1 MQDSERLWVR
11 VLQSKYF
18 RETESGLELRNLSSK
33 SSLWKGLSKEWESML
48 TGARSAIRNGWET
61 QFCTTRWVDSGARL
75 LDAVEDSDVE
85 IDLSESVVD
94 YVNADGQWDIEKL
107 MNMLPADQVSVVIG
121 MSPPRE
127 ESGEDQW
134 AWSGEPNGKF
144 SIKSA
149 YWLLYNQDNS
159 TDHDCWK
166 LCWKWKGPNRIRHFL
181 WLAMQEKLLN
191 NSERFKRHMTST
203 AACEHCLHTSESVVH
218 VLRDCTFATEVWRS
232 IGEFDTSTDLWD
244 GNCIEWL
251 CHGLKSEKSLLFA
264 IVCWMLWR
272 ARNERIF
279 SNSAVPALGIAHR
292 SFSWV
297 KMVREAATRTRRHI
311 ITAPARQTVD
321 VTWEPGPADWITV
334 NSDGS
339 FDARSGR
346 ATAGGLAR
354 YPDGRCI
361 FAFTANLGNC
371 SITRA

>member
-1 MQDSERLWVR
+1 
-11 VLQSKYF
+11 
-18 RETESGLELRNLSSK
+18 
-33 SSLWKGLSKEWESML
+33 
-48 TGARSAIRNGWET
+48 
-61 QFCTTRWVDSGARL
+61 
-75 LDAVEDSDVE
+75 
-85 IDLSESVVD
+85 
-94 YVNADGQWDIEKL
+94 
-107 MNMLPADQVSVVIG
+107 
-121 MSPPRE
+121 
-127 ESGEDQW
+127 
-134 AWSGEPNGKF
+134 
-144 SIKSA
+144 
-149 YWLLYNQDNS
+149 
-159 TDHDCWK
+159 
-166 LCWKWKGPNRIRHFL
+166 
-181 WLAMQEKLLN
+181 
-191 NSERFKRHMTST
+191 MTST

-272 ARNERIF
+272 ARNEKFF

-311 ITAPARQTVD
+311 IIAPARQTV
-321 VTWEPGPADWITV
+321 G
-334 NSDGS
+334 
-339 FDARSGR
+339 SGR

-371 SITRA
+371 SITRAEMRGAVEGLTRAWNAGFRRVLLQLDSQVSISLLTDTENLRHQHALETGRFIELQNRDWELKVKHTYREGNRAADYLVGIGYDYPYGSHTISTFDCNLGYFLRSDYFGIAEQRSILIND

>member
-1 MQDSERLWVR
+1 
-11 VLQSKYF
+11 
-18 RETESGLELRNLSSK
+18 
-33 SSLWKGLSKEWESML
+33 
-48 TGARSAIRNGWET
+48 
-61 QFCTTRWVDSGARL
+61 
-75 LDAVEDSDVE
+75 
-85 IDLSESVVD
+85 
-94 YVNADGQWDIEKL
+94 
-107 MNMLPADQVSVVIG
+107 
-121 MSPPRE
+121 
-127 ESGEDQW
+127 
-134 AWSGEPNGKF
+134 
-144 SIKSA
+144 
-149 YWLLYNQDNS
+149 
-159 TDHDCWK
+159 
-166 LCWKWKGPNRIRHFL
+166 
-181 WLAMQEKLLN
+181 
-191 NSERFKRHMTST
+191 MTST

-272 ARNERIF
+272 ARNEKFF

-311 ITAPARQTVD
+311 IIAPARQTVD

-371 SITRA
+371 SITRAEMRGAVEGLTRAWNAGFRRVLLQLDSQVSISLLTDTENLRHQHALETGRFIELQNRDWELKVKHTYREGNRAADYLVGIGYDYPYGSHTISTFDCNLGYFLRSDYFGIAEQRSILIND